1 MEDSSKTRGEFENV
15 DKVDN
20 GHGHYISVN
29 NSDQVQMIG
38 MNILYLTI
46 INGVHQYFVI
56 IFFVMTIVKYIYQ
69 VEKFELGKEEYS
81 KRTDT
86 VQVFI
91 FKYNFYP
98 FA

>member
-1 MEDSSKTRGEFENV
+1 
-15 DKVDN
+15 
-20 GHGHYISVN
+20 
-29 NSDQVQMIG
+29 MIG
-38 MNILYLTI
+38 MNILYITI

-56 IFFVMTIVKYIYQ
+56 IFFVMTTVKYIYQ

-91 FKYNFYP
+91 FKYNFFP